1 MTTTRCQE
9 DHMADMIDD
18 ILKADEEALKAKRSR
33 LQNLAKKLA
42 AARQS
47 IEEVQSAVEDVLT
60 HDGLS
65 RAEVATTF
73 ELTAQE
79 KRALMPARKPAAKS
93 ETETTPEQ
101 SFTGAAAAY

>member
-1 MTTTRCQE
+1 
-9 DHMADMIDD
+9 
-18 ILKADEEALKAKRSR
+18 SR
-33 LQNLAKKLA
+33 LQNLSKNIA
-42 AARQS
+42 AARQG
-47 IEEVQSAVEDVLT
+47 IEEGQSAVEEFLT
-60 HDGLS
+60 HEGLS

-93 ETETTPEQ
+93 ETEATPEQ

>member
-93 ETETTPEQ
+93 ET
-101 SFTGAAAAY
+101 

>member
-1 MTTTRCQE
+1 MT
-9 DHMADMIDD
+9 DMIDD
-18 ILKADEEALKAKRSR
+18 ILRADEEALKAKRSR
-33 LQNLAKKLA
+33 LQNLAKKLG

-47 IEEVQSAVEDVLT
+47 IEEVQSAIEDVTT

-65 RAEVATTF
+65 RADVAKTF

-79 KRALMPARKPAAKS
+79 KRALMPARKPATKS
-93 ETETTPEQ
+93 ETETAHEQ